1 MADSNERV
9 EWTGTPS
16 QWQNLGWFLSCLLL
30 IPIPWAIWRW
40 LVVKNTVFTLTTER
54 LRMRRGVLNRTT
66 DDLELYRVRDTR
78 FEQTFWER
86 MFGVGEVIL
95 YTTDASTPEV
105 HIPWLKDAELLREAV
120 RKFAEA
126 RRDAKGVR
134 ALESGNATPSGEGH
148 SLDAP

>member
-1 MADSNERV
+1 MADTERV

-16 QWQNLGWFLSCLLL
+16 QMQNLGWFLSCLLL

-40 LVVKNTVFTLTTER
+40 LVVRNTVFTLTTER
-54 LRMRRGVLNRTT
+54 LKVRRGVFNRVTE
-66 DDLELYRVRDTR
+66 DLELYRVRDTK

-120 RKFAEA
+120 RKLSEE
-126 RRDAKGVR
+126 RRDAKRVR
-134 ALESGNATPSGEGH
+134 TLESGDAGPTGAGH
-148 SLDAP
+148 DLLD

>member
-1 MADSNERV
+1 MSADEKV

-16 QWQNLGWFLSCLLL
+16 QMQNLGWFILSVLV
-30 IPIPWAIWRW
+30 IPLPYAIWRW
-40 LVVKNTVFTLTTER
+40 LVVRNTVFTLTTQR
-54 LRMRRGVLNRTT
+54 LQMRRGVFNRVL

-105 HIPWLKDAELLREAV
+105 HITWLKDAALLREAV
-120 RKFAEA
+120 RKLSEA
-126 RRDAKGVR
+126 RRDEKRVR
-134 ALESGNATPSGEGH
+134 TLESGDGPHPDAAGH
-148 SLDAP
+148 GLDL

>member
-1 MADSNERV
+1 MADSTERV

-16 QWQNLGWFLSCLLL
+16 QWQNLGWFLSCLLV
-30 IPIPWAIWRW
+30 IPIPFAIWRW
-40 LVVKNTVFTLTTER
+40 LVVKNTVFTLTTVR
-54 LRMRRGVLNRTT
+54 VRMRRGVFNRTT

-95 YTTDASTPEV
+95 FTTDASTPEI

-120 RKFAEA
+120 RKFAEE

-134 ALESGNATPSGEGH
+134 AFESGNAGPTGEGH
-148 SLDAP
+148 ALD